1 MLGRL
6 LILFV
11 CIPLIELGLLIL
23 VSNYT
28 GLPFTLSLVLIT
40 GLLGASLSRSQGLK
54 AWKSVQTELRSGR
67 MPSDSLFDGM
77 MILLAGAFLITPGI
91 LTDIVGFSLLTPPF
105 RRILQRYLMKRIG
118 VSLSMKTPSGTWA
131 KSNPNLNAGSQ
142 QTRQPGEDVIDVEFQ
157 EHDD

>member
-6 LILFV
+6 LILFL

-23 VSNYT
+23 VSQHT
-28 GLPFTLSLVLIT
+28 GLPFTIALVLIT

-54 AWKSVQTELRSGR
+54 AWNSVQTELRSGR
-67 MPSDSLFDGM
+67 MPSDSLFDGL

-91 LTDIVGFSLLTPPF
+91 LTDLVGFSLLTPPF

-118 VSLSMKTPSGTWA
+118 VNLSIQTPSANWTGT
-131 KSNPNLNAGSQ
+131 SQ
-142 QTRQPGEDVIDVEFQ
+142 QTRQPDDDVIDVEFQ